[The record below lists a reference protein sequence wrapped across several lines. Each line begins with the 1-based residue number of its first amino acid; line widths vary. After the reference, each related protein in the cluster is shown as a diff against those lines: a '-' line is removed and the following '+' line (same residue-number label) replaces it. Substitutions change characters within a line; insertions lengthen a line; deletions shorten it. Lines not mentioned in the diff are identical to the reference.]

1 MSKTIQLAGRP
12 VPKVNILPHVPLP
25 VEIYHARLWAAAVR
39 IQRAGLDVLAI
50 YGDREHSANL
60 AYLTG
65 FDPRFEEAL
74 LLLGSDGRTKLL
86 VGNEC
91 MGYTPDPSLD
101 IDVEMFQEFSLLG
114 QPRGASRPLKT
125 ILSEF
130 GLQPEVRIGAVG
142 WKYFDGKL
150 IPADALD
157 IPTYLAETLRDI
169 CGADKVHNATALFM
183 DAQRGMRITNEP
195 AQIAQYEHAA
205 SVAAAGVMNMVTHLA
220 DGIAEWELERYL
232 DSCGLT
238 LSCHR
243 MINAGEKVKRGLS
256 SPSANRFKTGESF
269 VVAFG
274 VTGALTCRAGC
285 VGKDQSNLPEEL
297 RDFYPKFASN
307 YFDVISTWYE
317 SLRVGV
323 TGGEVFDA
331 VEKVRNNKLFT
342 FAVNPGHQLHLDE
355 WVNSPFAPESMV
367 TLESGMALQMDIIPV
382 STGPFC
388 YINAEDGVILADE
401 ELRKTLQKDYPEMWE
416 RMQNRRVVMRDN
428 YGINLDES
436 VLPLSDLAGWL
447 PPYALDLS
455 QVFVKGI

>member
-1 MSKTIQLAGRP
+1 MPSKIQLADRP
-12 VPKVNILPHVPLP
+12 VPIVNILPPIPLP
-25 VEIYHARLWAAAVR
+25 VEIYHARLWAAAVC
-39 IQRAGLDVLAI
+39 IQRAGYDVLAI
-50 YGDREHSANL
+50 YGDREHSANM

-91 MGYTPDPSLD
+91 MGYTPDPVLN
-101 IDVEMFQEFSLLG
+101 IDVELFQEFSLLG
-114 QPRGASRPLKT
+114 QPRGESRPLKT

-130 GLQPEVRIGAVG
+130 GLTEGVRVGAVG

-157 IPTYLAETLRDI
+157 IPAYLAETLRDI
-169 CGADKVHNATALFM
+169 CGAGMVRNATTLFM
-183 DAQRGMRITNEP
+183 DAQRGLRITNEP

-205 SVAAAGVMNMVTHLA
+205 SVAAAGVMNVMTHLA
-220 DGIAEWELERYL
+220 NGVAECELERYL
-232 DSCGLT
+232 DSRGLT

-243 MINAGEKVKRGLS
+243 MINAGDKVKRGLS
-256 SPSANRFKTGESF
+256 SASTKEFKTGESF

-285 VGKDQSNLPEEL
+285 VGKDEEDLSEEL

-317 SLRVGV
+317 SLRLGV
-323 TGGEVFDA
+323 TGGEVYDA
-331 VEKVRNNKLFT
+331 VEKVRNKKLYN

-355 WVNSPFAPESMV
+355 WVNSPFSLDNPV

-382 STGPFC
+382 SAGPFC
-388 YINAEDGVILADE
+388 YINAEDGIVLADE
-401 ELRKTLQKDYPEMWE
+401 ELRTTLEKDYPEMWA
-416 RMQNRRVVMRDN
+416 RMQNRRAVMRDN

-447 PPYALDLS
+447 PPYALNLS
-455 QVFVKGI
+455 HVFVKG